1 MTIRLTP
8 EQSAL
13 YEEGG
18 CGFSSW
24 RIEETIIEDLDRQN
38 IEETVIVPLDDG
50 TVLFAVSKG
59 VIL

>member
-13 YEEGG
+13 YEEG
-18 CGFSSW
+18 GFSSW

-38 IEETVIVPLDDG
+38 IEETVIVALDDG

-59 VIL
+59 LIL